1 MRVCHFLQAI
11 RLERGGVVRAV
22 LDLATL
28 LAARGTRVTVVTHDA
43 QDRPREWAAPSRV
56 PEVVEI
62 GPWGPL
68 MRLTKPQLAKFREV
82 LADADLLHI
91 HACWNPANTQLASL
105 ARSMGKPYIQSVHG
119 MLDDWSMAQ
128 STLKKKLFLA
138 AGGSKTLKNAALVH
152 CTAEAELTQ
161 ARKWFAPAEGVVVP
175 LVFDL
180 APYRDLPGPGPA
192 REAFADKLRPAK
204 GAKADPTVLF
214 LSRVHYK
221 KGPDVFIRA
230 VALLRDRGTPV
241 RALIAGTAEEQAY
254 GDKMLALVKELNLTG
269 SVHFLGMVT
278 GDTKTSL
285 YQLADVFAL
294 PTSQENFGFVF
305 PEAMACR
312 TPVITTTGVDT
323 HPELVASG
331 GAITADRTP
340 EAFADAIGELL
351 ADAPRR
357 ERMGE
362 AGRAWVLDQLDPD
375 TVAERFEAAY
385 ATAAGGKK
393 R

>member
-28 LAARGTRVTVVTHDA
+28 LAARGTQVTVVTHDA
-43 QDRPREWAAPSRV
+43 QDQPKEWSAPHRV

-68 MRLTKPQLAKFREV
+68 MRLTKPQLARFREV
-82 LADADLLHI
+82 LADSDLLHI
-91 HACWNPANTQLASL
+91 HACWNPANTQLAAL

-161 ARKWFAPAEGVVVP
+161 ARKCFAPAEGVVVP

-180 APYRDLPGPGPA
+180 APYRDLPGPTLA
-192 REAFADKLRPAK
+192 REAFADKLKNSP
-204 GAKADPTVLF
+204 DLPTVLF

-230 VALLRDRGTPV
+230 AALLRDRGTPV
-241 RALIAGTAEEQAY
+241 RALIAGTAEEQTY

-340 EAFADAIGELL
+340 EAFADAIADLL
-351 ADAPRR
+351 ADPARR
-357 ERMGE
+357 ERMGD

-385 ATAAGGKK
+385 AAAANNDGGTT